1 MVGYNPFTL
10 KGKMILVVGASSGI
24 GLATAIECAKLGANV
39 VLNGRNELRLKE
51 GLSLLDTSEGQ
62 QHHCVIADITLDD
75 VVQTIASL
83 DITLDGV
90 FSNAGITNGSKPIKF
105 VSEEE
110 LLAVFQTN
118 VLAHFQLAK
127 AVFKKKLLKKNGAYV
142 FTSSIGGN
150 ISYVAGAAAYGM
162 SKAALNSFMKYSA
175 IEFANRGIRCNSV
188 CPGMIQTQMIQQ
200 DTLSEDDKASDK
212 EKYLLKRYGRPEE
225 IAHVV
230 AFLLSDAASFID
242 GASIVVD
249 GGYSLNH

>member
-1 MVGYNPFTL
+1 M
-10 KGKMILVVGASSGI
+10 
-24 GLATAIECAKLGANV
+24 
-39 VLNGRNELRLKE
+39 
-51 GLSLLDTSEGQ
+51 
-62 QHHCVIADITLDD
+62 
-75 VVQTIASL
+75 
-83 DITLDGV
+83 
-90 FSNAGITNGSKPIKF
+90 
-105 VSEEE
+105 
-110 LLAVFQTN
+110 
-118 VLAHFQLAK
+118 
-127 AVFKKKLLKKNGAYV
+127 KKNGAYV